1 MQTTANNLNT
11 PQAAAYFTKNPH
23 RAAALRTTL
32 DLLGMT
38 YPHWAVRER
47 PGRKPGG
54 VNPLGG

>member
-1 MQTTANNLNT
+1 MQNTADNLNT

-38 YPHWAVRER
+38 YPLWAVRER
-47 PGRKPGG
+47 PGRKPAGF
-54 VNPLGG
+54 NLLGR